1 MTRAR
6 RSGSPVSP
14 AMTRPCTTAVPTTA
28 AGPRAE
34 ISRVGVPGIPG
45 PVDVATDGAGDG
57 AFWPCTSGGEQTTAT
72 VARTARAS
80 DEIREMD
87 MGGVFER
94 YGSGGSLSA
103 TVSV

>member
-1 MTRAR
+1 PEV
-6 RSGSPVSP
+6 SGD
-14 AMTRPCTTAVPTTA
+14 
-28 AGPRAE
+28 
-34 ISRVGVPGIPG
+34 GVPGIPG

-87 MGGVFER
+87 MGGVFEC

-103 TVSV
+103 TVSVWPSRTRTGVADSRTDSTVSSDIASFGSRST